1 MKKLTMMI
9 LAALTALMM
18 CTAALA
24 NDAAAGLYDT
34 VTELLFSTGNVTLK
48 VNAELSLDSEWF
60 KTVEGTW
67 MQDGDRSLRQ
77 LAELRCAHPV
87 FNAEAE
93 AWTLLTEDDAVLG
106 IARRCPGETLAALF
120 NFSES
125 ERRIPLNLPGSF
137 IDLITG
143 ERVDRSGVLLPP
155 CGFVWLLDST
165 EY

>member
-9 LAALTALMM
+9 LTALTALMM

-77 LAELRCAHPV
+77 LILRSPRKDG
-87 FNAEAE
+87 
-93 AWTLLTEDDAVLG
+93 TERKNGYTIVMDGSNVQLMEEYT
-106 IARRCPGETLAALF
+106 PGVY
-120 NFSES
+120 
-125 ERRIPLNLPGSF
+125 R
-137 IDLITG
+137 
-143 ERVDRSGVLLPP
+143 
-155 CGFVWLLDST
+155 
-165 EY
+165 